1 MPHQETLGRV
11 EYLKDYSSK
20 DRRWDSTRASADVAT
35 SYFEDSEYARH
46 AERCRECARRLTFNV
61 AVNEDST
68 FKLKLKSVYLCHVR
82 MCPVCQVCRTRVW
95 NARFD
100 RAIPLMIEAN
110 PTVRFLVLTLTVKN
124 CPIESLRDTLQTMSH
139 AFSKMMKRSQLQ
151 RVVLGY
157 ARSMEVTKGKD
168 GSAHPHFHVLL
179 AVKPAYFGGTHYI
192 NHDQW
197 MQLWKESLQI
207 DYDPVVDVR
216 VPTAKKRRTEGG
228 HTLTD
233 AIREIAKYTVKVSDL
248 LGDGSPE
255 SKKWFI
261 TLVGQLHAVK
271 QMNLSGLFRTYLN
284 SEDASP
290 EEILTA
296 INEDDGAEVETTTDQ
311 LFFQW
316 FKKEKHYA
324 RFVA

>member
-1 MPHQETLGRV
+1 MTHQEILGRV
-11 EYLKDYSSK
+11 EYLSDYSSK
-20 DRRWDSTRASADVAT
+20 DRRWDSTRASADIAT
-35 SYFEDSEYARH
+35 SYFEHSEYARL
-46 AERCRECARRLTFNV
+46 AERCKDCARRLTFNV
-61 AVNEDST
+61 AVGDDST

-100 RAIPLMIEAN
+100 RAIPQMIEAN
-110 PTVRFLVLTLTVKN
+110 PSVRFLVLTLTVKN
-124 CPIESLRDTLQTMSH
+124 CPIESLRETLKIMSH

-168 GSAHPHFHVLL
+168 GSAHPHFHVLI

-197 MQLWKESLQI
+197 VQLWRDSLQI
-207 DYDPVVDVR
+207 DYDPVVDVT
-216 VPTAKKRRTEGG
+216 VPKAKKGG
-228 HTLTD
+228 AAGKHGLTD

-248 LGDGSPE
+248 IGDRSLDDQ
-255 SKKWFI
+255 KWFI

-271 QMNLSGLFRTYLN
+271 QMNLSGLFRQYLAD
-284 SEDASP
+284 EEATPD
-290 EEILTA
+290 EILRA
-296 INEDDGAEVETTTDQ
+296 INEDDQEELEVFTE

-316 FKKEKHYA
+316 HGDKRKYA